1 MNKKIQDM
9 NSLVKFTVDG
19 LRLTVDRLQL
29 KEGGRRLGRC
39 VMLVA
44 AMLLGGMT
52 AQAQWTDP
60 STGVTFTPIDGS
72 NGTGDEGWAKG
83 CDGIITTKHGGQPN
97 ALPHN
102 LVVRASQ
109 AVKLTGYTI
118 TTANDNSSYTGRS
131 PYTWKVQGSNTN
143 NGSDWVDIATETQNS
158 TLKNVNYIEYEF
170 SCTTNNYYTYF
181 RFHITAINGGDYMQY
196 SEFHPIGEKAG
207 AYAPGTSGGGGTYGP
222 NNVGYVITNGSV
234 YLGGTSTTAID
245 SFNPQTCLW
254 STTGT
259 SSVVWRNTAGYN
271 LYSNNSGSTLSLNA
285 SSTRTWDLV
294 GSESGTT
301 GMRIRRNSTNY
312 YVYLNGSTWAT
323 ANNTTANIAF
333 AVTKTTHY
341 ATYTVPEIGGATEIS
356 VLGVSGINNI
366 ACSAAYRQKYY
377 DYIFRNGAHHYVD
390 DDDATSRNS
399 APSASEFSYTW
410 SLEGAGGYATIDV
423 DNGNITYSRSTT
435 EDLNVTVKLTASST
449 KKTYVVTK
457 TVTLHPVP
465 IYYRVNVTSEPSA
478 GGNVYV
484 NLAENG
490 SATQTSAY
498 ISGFVYGTYPTT
510 TIQPYL
516 NATANSGYEFK
527 WWSATSGGVSANG
540 DAACR
545 PELSITSTDSELP
558 TVHNYY
564 AQFGLKPTFYFSA
577 TAVAS
582 AGGTASASVASSV
595 LGEHWN
601 STSATT
607 TATFTATPN
616 TGYALAGWSE
626 TENGAIISTDNP
638 YTVDD
643 FSSTSTNSE
652 SPATLTRYAHFL
664 ALPTAITTSE
674 ASLSLCAGGNG
685 TFTYSLTP
693 AEAYE
698 NVAITSNNTGIA
710 TVSTSEHTVT
720 VTAVAAGNTS
730 IALAAKNAS
739 GEVLCGATVS
749 VTVPTK
755 WSTPSISYNDAT
767 GKINITSDDGAT
779 IYYNTGDGSQADP
792 TTLSTLYTDGG
803 FTQST
808 ATTIKAIAVG
818 EGHCPSEVASLALG
832 KPATPVITYADNTV
846 TITCATEGA
855 TIYYSYGA
863 SPATPNTSY
872 SAPFTLPESPTKIKA
887 VAILQ
892 GISSDAATTENLYI
906 KLPAPTITINNTG
919 VATITAEYDAT
930 IRDSV
935 SGAATWSN
943 YTSGVQLTNPQ
954 TIYACA
960 IKEGYIGSDTVWK
973 DFISTGTGG
982 DKVVLDDRED
992 HSWSYYSSTELPK
1005 MMRSLNPADVKI
1017 TYYGNGT
1024 NNVNVTTN
1032 STTPGNNDWTSS
1044 ATSVQVSSSET
1055 ENTFIYF
1062 KTLERTDGSTANT
1075 VEGATGRCKYTAI
1088 PNPFSKRPSFTISA
1102 TKYYTGFY
1110 KWRVKTLRGGTIHDA
1125 ATGGN
1130 SIGVGGTIDGDQ
1142 TIYFAPSSE
1151 YGMEVELEALWARA
1165 YTTTGTNDLGT
1176 YVSGTNAY
1184 ERNFHVVTSSQN
1196 ASSYQKSYGCTVS
1209 SYYPDGTSGGGSV
1222 SGAFTAAGPTK
1233 FENIAITGAT
1243 NQTWNANGKDLI
1255 IGRGVTGVVNYLY
1268 GLDGNSSTTFRL
1280 RIESGEFNYWY
1291 MLGSGRTFT
1300 GTLYMTAGNDYDRA
1314 RNYHTYPDVNTDILL
1329 GANCTLG
1336 SARGDEKAF
1345 ITIKSGNYDLG
1356 SYGENNQFYCSVT
1369 NGKTYSKRTVV
1380 VEGGIFS
1387 DLCGGM
1393 ESSTTYAQASNLM
1406 FDMRVKGGTLKGAIY
1421 GGAQSS
1427 TTYGIRRMIF
1437 TGGNVTGWIAGAAN
1451 GNASTNGDMTGTT
1464 YVYVGGRTNV
1474 DSDGSTTLINR
1485 SVGGNVFA
1493 AGCGFSSSSSS
1504 GTVSAGTNV
1513 AIADEAYVE
1522 RGVYGGGSF
1531 GYTTATAN
1539 IYLMGGTVG
1548 CIGGG
1553 VTSAGTG
1560 YSSTV
1565 QGGVYGGACQNQAG
1579 TNNVKIYG
1587 GRVNGGVYGGGNVSG
1602 TVAGPITVDVYGTSE
1617 PASPGGYAIQSVY
1630 GGGNAV
1636 AFSGTPT
1643 VTVHCGDVI
1652 SVGNVFGGGNAATVN
1667 GTNVTVNG
1675 GNHIGKVFGGG
1686 NAAGV
1691 NGNSVVAVNG
1701 GLIDDAIYGGCNSN
1715 GTVSGTVSVT
1725 LGSAANC
1732 QHPLPDVFGG
1742 GYGASTGTGNNV
1754 TVTVGDGSNTP
1765 TVSGDVYGGS
1775 ALGQVN
1781 DASSEITKVWLKSGT
1796 INGNLYGGGLGEE
1809 GAGNVTK
1816 GQVNGK
1822 VQVVV
1827 DGGTV
1832 TGGVY
1837 GCNNTNGSPQSTV
1850 NVDINDTDHPE
1861 SGYALSHVFGGGN
1874 QAAYDGT
1881 PVVKVHNCDNSIE
1894 YVYGGG
1900 NAASVTGT
1908 DVTIYGGNTIGNV
1921 FGGCYG
1927 ANVTTSG
1934 TLVKIYGGTIG
1945 KVFGGND
1952 QTGSIT
1958 GGISVT
1964 VDKQTEAE
1972 HSSCPM
1978 HITEVYGGGNV
1989 AGSAPGSI
1997 TVNCTGTFTD
2007 WNNYEGIEY
2016 LYGGANQ
2023 ADISGNISLL
2033 ISKGTIKN
2041 VFGGN
2046 NTSGDISGTIT
2057 VNVTKADNCMHLY
2070 NVFGGGNEAPYGD
2083 AEHNKGNYP
2092 VVNINHGTV
2101 DNNVFGGGLGETAI
2115 VYGNPQVTIGDAEG
2129 GHTAIVTHDVYGG
2142 GDAANV
2148 SGTPVVLVKNCNTRV
2163 DYVYGG
2169 GNAAAV
2175 SATNVT
2181 ITGGT
2186 VNYVFG
2192 GGHGDK
2198 DATPSPIGANVTGNT
2213 SVLIN
2218 DGTIAHVFG
2227 GANSYGTIGGTI
2239 STTVTKSGSCGL
2251 HITELYGGGNYAAS
2265 QPGSITVN
2273 CTGTFTDWNNYE
2285 GIEYLYGGANRANIS
2300 GGNITLNI
2308 TKGTIKNVFGGNN
2321 NSGTISGTITVNV
2334 TKADNCMHLY
2344 NVFGGGNLAP
2354 YSGGPAVNIK
2364 HGTVDNNVYGGGKG
2378 GSAVVTG
2385 NPVVT
2390 IGDADGEHTA
2400 IVTHDVYGGG
2410 DAAAVTGNTTV
2421 TYNDNNASSTVANL
2435 FGGGNAAG
2443 VSGTATVN
2451 MTLGKV
2457 TAGIYGGC
2465 NSSGTVSG
2473 LITVNLNGGQ
2483 VGTSTT
2489 AADVYGGGL
2498 GEATRTTGSINVK
2511 LNGSNVYGD
2520 IYGGSA
2526 LGQVNTTTVDIL
2538 DGTVHQVNSLRGNV
2552 FGGGRGEAGAENV
2565 TKGQVNG
2572 KVIVNI
2578 GATDGEETPTYTG
2591 NATIEG
2597 FVFGCNNTNGSP
2609 QDDVEVHVYMTG
2621 HNTDNRFSD
2630 FTNTISDNDT
2640 LGALAAVAALLES
2653 ATPADVTEG
2662 NAFFAL
2668 KAVYGGGNL
2677 ADYVPASG
2685 KKTTVTIH
2693 GCEENTIKYVYG
2705 GGCAAS
2711 VNETHVVIEGGHIY
2725 QAFAGGDGS
2734 NGVTGA
2740 NVGQRTVGGTTYG
2753 TGNTSLAIH
2762 GGAVY
2767 QAFAGSN
2774 TLGLIKGS
2782 SSIDLDKTCDHQNVY
2797 EAFIGNNLA
2806 PTSGERTVEI
2816 ECGTQWNTVYGG
2828 NNKAGHTGDITL
2840 TITGGKMARVFGGS
2854 KSADITGNVTVNVNG
2869 GHIGEV
2875 FGGNNVS
2882 GNISGTITVNVDIN
2896 PAYSCE
2902 DGLALTTVY
2911 GGGRDAAYVP
2921 FDCFRFSPM
2930 VNIKHTSTLQLS
2942 EVFGGGYGATAKTVS
2957 YPRVIVGGFG
2967 NGKVAR
2973 VYNNVYGGG
2982 YGAPVYGNTV
2992 ALVRSSI
2999 IGNDGATTG
3008 TVFGGGYGTT
3018 AVIHGET
3025 YVGVFG
3031 TSDIRKNVYGG
3042 GNAGAVLGS
3051 TDVQVA
3057 YEEQLLPPE
3066 TRAVMEDGTVYATLV
3081 SSTPGATIR
3090 YTLDGTAVPTPT
3102 TGEEFTGSR
3111 FEIDFADN
3119 IQAIAY
3125 KEGMI
3130 PSVVSVNQTPT
3141 PTITIDGASATLDGY
3156 IGSRLY
3162 YTTDGTEPTTS
3173 SSLYG
3178 GAAVDETGYN
3188 PASTP
3193 ISVTA
3198 NSVIKVMAVMR
3209 GCANSHVAYLQAPE
3223 PTISLVNNSCTI
3235 TGPAGSRIIYTTF
3248 TDTPSGSN
3256 PTSAMGGGTEH
3267 GTKVSEADD
3276 DDDDNTSVKETV
3288 PLTDGETLKAIV
3300 ELDGYMP
3307 SNISAVK
3314 YVAP

>member
-1 MNKKIQDM
+1 MNNIYPLMNKKIQDM
-9 NSLVKFTVDG
+9 NSLVKFTVDSLRFTVYG

-44 AMLLGGMT
+44 AMLLGGLS
-52 AQAQWTDP
+52 AQGQTKYVFVYNNSDYIKNNGGTLE
-60 STGVTFTPIDGS
+60 STSGFTPGAVWIASGELGSDPQTVKSYTETSKYLYYSISTSGNLSLNANSVNWYTRNSRLCSNRNTNYNNAYYPKDNGS
-72 NGTGDEGWAKG
+72 NAT
-83 CDGIITTKHGGQPN
+83 IGQ
-97 ALPHN
+97 
-102 LVVRASQ
+102 
-109 AVKLTGYTI
+109 G
-118 TTANDNSSYTGRS
+118 ANGNRY
-131 PYTWKVQGSNTN
+131 
-143 NGSDWVDIATETQNS
+143 
-158 TLKNVNYIEYEF
+158 
-170 SCTTNNYYTYF
+170 NYYTVDIDP
-181 RFHITAINGGDYMQY
+181 HDPADNTTTTISIANY
-196 SEFHPIGEKAG
+196 SENTITFEHTNLTGTYTP
-207 AYAPGTSGGGGTYGP
+207 AYTTYSFNSTTHNWYNSTDNGNSTPAAVNANTLSPQYAWSVTSSSDDAEINSEGVLTIKRNPTADIVVRLTVSNISPLSNKTVDFTLTRAAIAQNVTENTTLTTPTMSPTSAALYYNEGSQEFTSSATATKTTTTIPAHTTLTGGGNTYYYYDGTLYSSTSGFSTTVETHPDVTLTWSLSGDA
-222 NNVGYVITNGSV
+222 SS
-234 YLGGTSTTAID
+234 YLSRTLETGTSTTV
-245 SFNPQTCLW
+245 TH
-254 STTGT
+254 STQ
-259 SSVVWRNTAGYN
+259 
-271 LYSNNSGSTLSLNA
+271 
-285 SSTRTWDLV
+285 
-294 GSESGTT
+294 
-301 GMRIRRNSTNY
+301 
-312 YVYLNGSTWAT
+312 AT
-323 ANNTTANIAF
+323 A
-333 AVTKTTHY
+333 
-341 ATYTVPEIGGATEIS
+341 
-356 VLGVSGINNI
+356 
-366 ACSAAYRQKYY
+366 
-377 DYIFRNGAHHYVD
+377 D
-390 DDDATSRNS
+390 
-399 APSASEFSYTW
+399 
-410 SLEGAGGYATIDV
+410 
-423 DNGNITYSRSTT
+423 
-435 EDLNVTVKLTASST
+435 LTAT
-449 KKTYVVTK
+449 L
-457 TVTLHPVP
+457 TV
-465 IYYRVNVTSEPSA
+465 
-478 GGNVYV
+478 
-484 NLAENG
+484 
-490 SATQTSAY
+490 
-498 ISGFVYGTYPTT
+498 
-510 TIQPYL
+510 
-516 NATANSGYEFK
+516 
-527 WWSATSGGVSANG
+527 
-540 DAACR
+540 
-545 PELSITSTDSELP
+545 
-558 TVHNYY
+558 
-564 AQFGLKPTFYFSA
+564 
-577 TAVAS
+577 
-582 AGGTASASVASSV
+582 TASATGASNQTATATITAYGPMVAPTITRTGDNIT
-595 LGEHWN
+595 L
-601 STSATT
+601 ATT
-607 TATFTATPN
+607 
-616 TGYALAGWSE
+616 
-626 TENGAIISTDNP
+626 ST
-638 YTVDD
+638 
-643 FSSTSTNSE
+643 
-652 SPATLTRYAHFL
+652 
-664 ALPTAITTSE
+664 
-674 ASLSLCAGGNG
+674 
-685 TFTYSLTP
+685 
-693 AEAYE
+693 
-698 NVAITSNNTGIA
+698 
-710 TVSTSEHTVT
+710 
-720 VTAVAAGNTS
+720 
-730 IALAAKNAS
+730 
-739 GEVLCGATVS
+739 
-749 VTVPTK
+749 
-755 WSTPSISYNDAT
+755 
-767 GKINITSDDGAT
+767 GAT
-779 IYYNTGDGSQADP
+779 IYYTTDGNTPTAGSTAYTGPFALTTSP
-792 TTLSTLYTDGG
+792 TTV
-803 FTQST
+803 
-808 ATTIKAIAVG
+808 KAITIRDEHSSSVT
-818 EGHCPSEVASLALG
+818 EQTFTLTLPD
-832 KPATPVITYADNTV
+832 PVVSINQSNGQV
-846 TITCATEGA
+846 TITPGEGSPDGV
-855 TIYYSYGA
+855 TFHYTTGA
-863 SPATPNTSY
+863 SPADPTGE
-872 SAPFTLPESPTKIKA
+872 SAPYDSGNKPEVTNM
-887 VAILQ
+887 Q
-892 GISSDAATTENLYI
+892 YI
-906 KLPAPTITINNTG
+906 KVI
-919 VATITAEYDAT
+919 
-930 IRDSV
+930 
-935 SGAATWSN
+935 
-943 YTSGVQLTNPQ
+943 
-954 TIYACA
+954 A
-960 IKEGYIGSDTVWK
+960 IKTGYNS
-973 DFISTGTGG
+973 SN
-982 DKVVLDDRED
+982 VVTALYVNAGLHDGQVILDDRED
-992 HSWSYYSSTELPK
+992 HSWAYYSSTELPK

-1268 GLDGNSSTTFRL
+1268 GLNGNSSTTFRL

-1765 TVSGDVYGGS
+1765 TISGDVYGGS

-1781 DASSEITKVWLKSGT
+1781 DNANEITKVWLKSGT
-1796 INGNLYGGGLGEE
+1796 INGNLYGGGLGEA

-1874 QAAYDGT
+1874 HAAYGGT

-1927 ANVTTSG
+1927 ANVTTNG
-1934 TLVKIYGGTIG
+1934 TQVKIYGGTIG

-1952 QTGSIT
+1952 QEGSIT

-1972 HSSCPM
+1972 HSSCDM

-1989 AGSAPGSI
+1989 AESDPGSI

-2023 ADISGNISLL
+2023 ADISGDISLL

-2070 NVFGGGNEAPYGD
+2070 NVFGGGNEAPYGGD
-2083 AEHNKGNYP
+2083 EDNKGNYP

-2169 GNAAAV
+2169 GNAADV

-2198 DATPSPIGANVTGNT
+2198 DATPSPIGADVTGNT

-2273 CTGTFTDWNNYE
+2273 CTGTFTNWSNYE
-2285 GIEYLYGGANRANIS
+2285 GIEYLYAGANRANIS

-2378 GSAVVTG
+2378 ADAVVTG

-2390 IGDADGEHTA
+2390 IGDNNGDHTA
-2400 IVTHDVYGGG
+2400 IVVHDVYGGG
-2410 DAAAVTGNTTV
+2410 DAAAVKGNTAV

-2457 TAGIYGGC
+2457 TTGIYGGC
-2465 NSSGTVSG
+2465 NSSDTVKG
-2473 LITVNLNGGQ
+2473 LITLNLNGGQ

-2538 DGTVHQVNSLRGNV
+2538 AGTVHQVNSLRGNV

-2609 QDDVEVHVYMTG
+2609 QDDVEVHVYKTG

-2630 FTNTISDNDT
+2630 FTSTISDNDT

-2653 ATPADVTEG
+2653 NDDDDVADG

-2677 ADYVPASG
+2677 ADYVPAEN

-2753 TGNTSLAIH
+2753 SGNTNLAIH

-2774 TLGLIKGS
+2774 TLGTIRGS
-2782 SSIDLDKTCDHQNVY
+2782 SSINLNKTCNHQNVY
-2797 EAFIGNNLA
+2797 ESFIGNNLA

-2828 NNKAGHTGDITL
+2828 NNKADHTGDITL
-2840 TITGGKMARVFGGS
+2840 NITGGKMARVFGGS
-2854 KSADITGNVTVNVNG
+2854 KSADITGNVTVNVYG

-2882 GNISGTITVNVDIN
+2882 GNIKGTITVNVDIN
-2896 PAYSCE
+2896 PAYNCE

-2911 GGGRDAAYVP
+2911 GGGRDAAYEP

-2942 EVFGGGYGATAKTVS
+2942 EVYGGGYGATAKTVS
-2957 YPRVIVGGFG
+2957 YPLVIVGGFG
-2967 NGKVAR
+2967 GGKVAR

-2982 YGAPVYGNTV
+2982 YGAPVYGNTI
-2992 ALVRSSI
+2992 AMVRSSV
-2999 IGNDGATTG
+2999 IGNDDATTG

-3066 TRAVMEDGTVYATLV
+3066 TRAVMEEGTVYATLV
-3081 SSTPGATIR
+3081 SGTDGASIR
-3090 YTLDGTAVPTPT
+3090 YTLDGTEPT
-3102 TGEEFTGSR
+3102 TTTGTEYEDTP
-3111 FEIDFADN
+3111 FVIDFPHN

-3141 PTITIDGASATLDGY
+3141 PSITITGSSATLSGY
-3156 IGSRLY
+3156 IGSKLY
-3162 YTTDGTEPTTS
+3162 YTTNGTEPTTS

-3178 GAAVDETGYN
+3178 GAAVDETDYD
-3188 PASTP
+3188 PTET
-3193 ISVTA
+3193 ISI
-3198 NSVIKVMAVMR
+3198 NEGDVIKVMAVMR

-3223 PTISLVNNSCTI
+3223 PTINLVGNSCTI
-3235 TGPAGSRIIYTTF
+3235 TAPAGARIIYTT
-3248 TDTPSGSN
+3248 DGSN
-3256 PTSAMGGGTEH
+3256 PVSGMGGSTPHGDTPGTNTVNINNVDD
-3267 GTKVSEADD
+3267 GT
-3276 DDDDNTSVKETV
+3276 TV
-3288 PLTDGETLKAIV
+3288 KAIV